1 MIKNKGGKREG
12 AGAPKKPAHLIA
24 KHRSIRMTD
33 ELWLKFK
40 ELGGVK
46 YLVMMIRKEK
56 L

>member
-1 MIKNKGGKREG
+1 MEENKRGR
-12 AGAPKKPAHLIA
+12 KKVPDHLKAHN
-24 KHRSIRMTD
+24 RTIRMTD

-56 L
+56 F